1 MIYKVLVYI
10 ISFNPQIK
18 ESRKILLPSTL
29 IREKENKVLTVFSG
43 DVSLWTLIS
52 LCQIAIWAYLTT
64 MYLIILLF
72 FFSNLEKDI
81 LLYHDPNE
89 LLCNVYPSSIPIFSG
104 KK

>member
-18 ESRKILLPSTL
+18 ESRKILLPSAL

-43 DVSLWTLIS
+43 DVNLWTQIS
-52 LCQIAIWAYLTT
+52 LCQIASWAYLTT

-72 FFSNLEKDI
+72 FSNLEKEI